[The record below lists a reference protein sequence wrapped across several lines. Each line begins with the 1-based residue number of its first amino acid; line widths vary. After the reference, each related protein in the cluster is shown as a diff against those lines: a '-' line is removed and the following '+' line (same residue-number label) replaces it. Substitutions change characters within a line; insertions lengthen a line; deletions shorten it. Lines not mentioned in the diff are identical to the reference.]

1 MLLTSIQPAMHQTAM
16 FSVADPRDAHQ
27 EEAEEVPSGLVV
39 RLETI
44 SIGRTKYRLIR
55 RVTAN
60 HIPTIDGWACC
71 LNELSMYVGRGK
83 TCDEASEDLEVQI
96 HTDFQRLFA
105 KRPFEMTSDEQRK
118 WSQIAGVIDVLHYRM
133 TTPLVVREM
142 GQVSHGRISRPYRIK
157 WLNGKNYTIE
167 PDKVPGELMSCA
179 PGQWIE
185 AVVLKDPMTFG
196 IVEIQ
201 SITKVKFR
209 LPSESEI
216 ERFWNDM
223 PAADL
228 DSGQWP

>member
-1 MLLTSIQPAMHQTAM
+1 
-16 FSVADPRDAHQ
+16 
-27 EEAEEVPSGLVV
+27 
-39 RLETI
+39 
-44 SIGRTKYRLIR
+44 
-55 RVTAN
+55 
-60 HIPTIDGWACC
+60 
-71 LNELSMYVGRGK
+71 
-83 TCDEASEDLEVQI
+83 
-96 HTDFQRLFA
+96 
-105 KRPFEMTSDEQRK
+105 
-118 WSQIAGVIDVLHYRM
+118 
-133 TTPLVVREM
+133 
-142 GQVSHGRISRPYRIK
+142 
-157 WLNGKNYTIE
+157 
-167 PDKVPGELMSCA
+167 MSCA